1 MNADYQAQVGDL
13 LPPWEE
19 GVLDLHHINTGRGDC
34 AFYILPD
41 GTTMLQDAG
50 ELDGTTERTRSERN
64 AKARPNDTKLA
75 YEWIVAYMHQMWP
88 GGRPFVLDHVLLTHF
103 HDDHVGA
110 VSPASKSSS
119 NGEYKLAGLTG
130 VGDLVP
136 FQRLVDRGYPD
147 YDYPVAFDSDLAK
160 EVYKHRQAEYD
171 ELCFG
176 QDNYRA
182 FIAWHQKHNDLQ
194 VERFRVGATN
204 QFGLVNNPSGYNDFE
219 IRNLC
224 CNGEVW
230 TGRGEETEQHIPKVA
245 DLDFYAFPDE
255 NVCSCAIRLSYGN
268 FRYFSG
274 ADIPGIVD
282 LDTPSW
288 RDLETPVAQ
297 SVGAVDVQVLNHHG
311 YRDTQNEFFTR
322 TLSPRVFIQ
331 QNWSADQPG
340 QDVFRRMTSQYLYE
354 GPRDI
359 FATEILDAIRVVLGD
374 SLDRA
379 YQSTRGHIVV
389 RVASGGNTYQVIT
402 LDDTKEQPVVTGVFG
417 PYETQGK

>member
-1 MNADYQAQVGDL
+1 MGNEQGVVGEL
-13 LPPWEE
+13 LPPWKE
-19 GVLDLHHINTGRGDC
+19 GLLDLHHINTGRGDC

-75 YEWIVAYMHQMWP
+75 YEWIVAYLKQMWP
-88 GGRPFVLDHVLLTHF
+88 KGRSFALDHVFLTHF

-110 VSPASKSSS
+110 VNAASRSSTQ
-119 NGEYKLAGLTG
+119 GGYKLAGLTG

-136 FQRLVDRGYPD
+136 FRHLVDRGYPD
-147 YDYPVAFDSDLAK
+147 YDYPVKLESDLARR
-160 EVYKHRQAEYD
+160 VYKNRQAEYD
-171 ELCFG
+171 ELRFG

-182 FIAWHQKHNDLQ
+182 FIGWHQKHNGLT
-194 VERFRVGATN
+194 VERFRVGDAH
-204 QFGLVNNPSGYNDFE
+204 QFGLVNNPEGYGTFE

-230 TGRGEETEQHIPKVA
+230 TGRHEETVQCIPEISEL
-245 DLDFYAFPDE
+245 DLNKFPDE
-255 NVCSCAIRLSYGN
+255 NVCSCAIRLRYGN
-268 FRYFSG
+268 FSYFSG

-288 RDLETPVAQ
+288 RDLETPVAR

-340 QDVFRRMTSQYLYE
+340 QDVFRRMISQYLYE

-359 FATEILDAIRVVLGD
+359 FATEILDAIRVVLGE

-379 YQSTRGHIVV
+379 YRSTRGHIVV
-389 RVASGGNTYQVIT
+389 RVAPGGNTYHVIT
-402 LDDTKEQPVVTGVFG
+402 LDDTREQPVVKGVFG
-417 PYETQGK
+417 PYEARG